1 MAASL
6 LSTAQDAEVLRTIAD
21 AQRRKSEA
29 AVPRAANFF
38 RAKETS
44 ELRLVLSAVVR
55 AYQLLISSQDTDAC
69 NFEPSCSRFGM
80 LAMQRFGVARGF
92 LLTADRLTRCNGS
105 TDRHYERSQQSGKHL
120 DPVDT
125 YDTYLSTNP

>member
-6 LSTAQDAEVLRTIAD
+6 LSTAQDAAVLRTIAD
-21 AQRRKSEA
+21 AQQRKSEA

-92 LLTADRLTRCNGS
+92 LLTADRLTRCNGA
-105 TDRHYERSQQSGKHL
+105 TDRHYERSQQSSKHL
-120 DPVDT
+120 DPVDS
-125 YDTYLSTNP
+125 YDSYLNGNP

>member
-1 MAASL
+1 M
-6 LSTAQDAEVLRTIAD
+6 LRAIAD

-125 YDTYLSTNP
+125 YDTYLNTNP